1 MQAMKTTV
9 EQRKKD
15 IALLQNKHAEQG
27 LSASEKDSLIDAL
40 RQRNL
45 FLEELYVL
53 VQDKMFGA
61 SSKKHSGQ
69 SPDLDGCHFAI

>member
-27 LSASEKDSLIDAL
+27 LSASEKD
-40 RQRNL
+40 
-45 FLEELYVL
+45 
-53 VQDKMFGA
+53 
-61 SSKKHSGQ
+61 
-69 SPDLDGCHFAI
+69 